1 MFASRVPRAIG
12 RDDVDEE
19 DGAGSL
25 VVLTP
30 VLPRV
35 VGASG
40 RAWRGAAVP
49 FSTPAPRVADVES
62 DPIRDIFTAFRGG
75 SCRRTGTYGSFL
87 GTLRVTRCFMISE
100 VSV

>member
-19 DGAGSL
+19 DVAGSL

-40 RAWRGAAVP
+40 RA
-49 FSTPAPRVADVES
+49 
-62 DPIRDIFTAFRGG
+62 
-75 SCRRTGTYGSFL
+75 
-87 GTLRVTRCFMISE
+87 
-100 VSV
+100 